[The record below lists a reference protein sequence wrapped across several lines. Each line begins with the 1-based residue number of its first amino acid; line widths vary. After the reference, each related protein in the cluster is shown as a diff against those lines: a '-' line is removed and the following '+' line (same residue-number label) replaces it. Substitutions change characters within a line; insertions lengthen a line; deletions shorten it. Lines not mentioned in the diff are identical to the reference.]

1 MRESGAAMA
10 CAVLGS
16 LAVMRIATGE
26 QTSGNPVIAA
36 ADAFGLTV
44 GLESTGIYNPA
55 SVRGFDPQAA
65 GNARID
71 GLYFDQQGGLS
82 DRIIESSTI
91 RVGIGE
97 IGFAFPAPTG
107 IVDYQLRHAA
117 GGEPTGTMI
126 VEAGPYDGKAF
137 SIDGS
142 VPVAPRLQVQGGAS
156 FARPS
161 SGNLGYTAN
170 SVDVG
175 AVPSW
180 TPSDRLTVRVLVDW
194 QKTTT
199 VRTPPQY
206 LPGGDVLPAHVRP
219 GFLGQ
224 YWALQEADAENLGAT
239 FDAQLSAHWSLA
251 GGLFRSVSDIPV
263 SYADLYVS
271 MMATGLADH
280 ILVGVPDQRT
290 GSDSGEV
297 RLTGRFKTRQV
308 AQTMTLMARGRYAL
322 AHYGGA
328 DAVDVGQAP
337 MESGSQVA
345 RPDFLYQ
352 PETRDATQLA
362 SVGVAYEAQYSRW
375 GRMALGAQKEFYE
388 KSVEMPE
395 AGNARRTDDPAR
407 LYASGSALLS
417 AHAVAYIGYTQG
429 FEDSGVVPGS
439 AANRGAI
446 LPTTRSW
453 QIDGGI
459 RYPVTS
465 MLSLTAGAFEVS
477 KPYFNLDADNVDRML
492 GWQRAAGLEMSLAGQ
507 VLPGLYV
514 NAGALIGH
522 VQVIGANL
530 AAQGIGTAAV
540 GQPRDMTQVNAVYT
554 LPALPSLSLD
564 IGLKQMSAVP
574 ATVDDGL
581 EVRGWSVVDLGNRWQ
596 FKLHG
601 ASATLRVQVRNLFDV
616 NPWSIGLTPGLT
628 QFAPRT
634 LVAYLTVAI

>member
-1 MRESGAAMA
+1 
-10 CAVLGS
+10 
-16 LAVMRIATGE
+16 
-26 QTSGNPVIAA
+26 
-36 ADAFGLTV
+36 
-44 GLESTGIYNPA
+44 
-55 SVRGFDPQAA
+55 
-65 GNARID
+65 
-71 GLYFDQQGGLS
+71 
-82 DRIIESSTI
+82 
-91 RVGIGE
+91 
-97 IGFAFPAPTG
+97 
-107 IVDYQLRHAA
+107 
-117 GGEPTGTMI
+117 
-126 VEAGPYDGKAF
+126 
-137 SIDGS
+137 
-142 VPVAPRLQVQGGAS
+142 
-156 FARPS
+156 
-161 SGNLGYTAN
+161 
-170 SVDVG
+170 
-175 AVPSW
+175 
-180 TPSDRLTVRVLVDW
+180 
-194 QKTTT
+194 
-199 VRTPPQY
+199 
-206 LPGGDVLPAHVRP
+206 
-219 GFLGQ
+219 
-224 YWALQEADAENLGAT
+224 
-239 FDAQLSAHWSLA
+239 
-251 GGLFRSVSDIPV
+251 
-263 SYADLYVS
+263 
-271 MMATGLADH
+271 
-280 ILVGVPDQRT
+280 
-290 GSDSGEV
+290 
-297 RLTGRFKTRQV
+297 
-308 AQTMTLMARGRYAL
+308 MARGRYAL
-322 AHYGGA
+322 ADYGGA
-328 DAVDVGQAP
+328 DAVDVGQAY

-345 RPDFLYQ
+345 RPDFVYQ
-352 PETRDATQLA
+352 PETRDATQLG

-375 GRMALGAQKEFYE
+375 GRVALGAQKEFYE

>member
-1 MRESGAAMA
+1 
-10 CAVLGS
+10 
-16 LAVMRIATGE
+16 MRIAAGE
-26 QTSGNPVIAA
+26 QASGNPVISA

-44 GLESTGIYNPA
+44 GLESTGIYN
-55 SVRGFDPQAA
+55 SGSIRSFDPQAA

-82 DRIIESSTI
+82 DRIVASSTV
-91 RVGIGE
+91 RVGTGE

-107 IVDYQLRHAA
+107 IVDYQLRHAEDDEA
-117 GGEPTGTMI
+117 TGTVI

-156 FARPS
+156 VARPS
-161 SGNLGYTAN
+161 SGNLGYSAD

-180 TPSDRLTVRVLVDW
+180 TPNDRLTVRVLVDW
-194 QKTTT
+194 QNTTSI
-199 VRTPPQY
+199 RTPPQFFS
-206 LPGGDVLPAHVRP
+206 GGNFLPAPVRP

-224 YWALQEADAENLGAT
+224 YWALQEAKAENLGAT
-239 FDAQLSAHWSLA
+239 FDARLSTHWSLA
-251 GGLFRSVSDIPV
+251 GGIF
-263 SYADLYVS
+263 
-271 MMATGLADH
+271 
-280 ILVGVPDQRT
+280 
-290 GSDSGEV
+290 
-297 RLTGRFKTRQV
+297 
-308 AQTMTLMARGRYAL
+308 
-322 AHYGGA
+322 
-328 DAVDVGQAP
+328 
-337 MESGSQVA
+337 
-345 RPDFLYQ
+345 
-352 PETRDATQLA
+352 
-362 SVGVAYEAQYSRW
+362 
-375 GRMALGAQKEFYE
+375 
-388 KSVEMPE
+388 
-395 AGNARRTDDPAR
+395 
-407 LYASGSALLS
+407 LYASGSALLP
-417 AHAVAYIGYTQG
+417 AHAVAYLGYTQG
-429 FEDSGVVPGS
+429 FEDSGAVPGG
-439 AANRGAI
+439 ATNRGAI

-453 QIDGGI
+453 QVEGGI
-459 RYPVTS
+459 RYPLTS
-465 MLSLTAGAFEVS
+465 ALSLTAGTFQVT

-522 VQVIGANL
+522 AQVIGANL
-530 AAQGIGTAAV
+530 GAQGIGTAAV
-540 GQPRDMTQVNAVYT
+540 GQPRDMTQVNAVYA

-601 ASATLRVQVRNLFDV
+601 APATLRVQVRNLFDV